1 MRLGT
6 DLFAADAVAMRDL
19 QNAFYNEHRYDGDAF
34 LRHRENFFDN
44 RNITAIV
51 LEVPNHLIGKGTVH
65 AWATVSLYGHAPEMQ
80 VSRWG
85 LPMITH
91 LFLND
96 PGNQEVKETF
106 NKSVPSDDIAL
117 FSGYIADYTQKMT
130 TYAGSVMNP
139 EEYGRQMVS
148 RLCPNTLPYELGT
161 AAAFDLARFNGRPLG
176 DDVQDVMLTLASNRP
191 LEDGAAPDRN
201 RIRTEFPY
209 FGEPYSKEEQKDVVP
224 LLAPVGWDEVV
235 SRHLLLLHL
244 SLKWTTTMN
253 TSFAEK
259 VALITGGTSGIGRAT
274 AVAFAEQG
282 ANVVIS
288 GRREAEGAES
298 LSLIQKAGGQGLFVR
313 GDVSEES
320 EIEALVAKTLERF
333 GQLDFAFN
341 NAGVGGEGRATMTA
355 TSDIYNRI
363 MDINV
368 RGVFFSM
375 KHQIPAIL
383 QSGGGAIVNNASV
396 LALRPDANSPIYSA
410 SKAAV
415 VALTK
420 SAALQFAPKGL
431 RINAICAAIIE
442 TDLTKQIR
450 GDEQSRALLM
460 SRHPVGRFGR
470 SEEVAAAVLYLCSP
484 EASFITGVALPLD
497 GGFAL

>member
-1 MRLGT
+1 
-6 DLFAADAVAMRDL
+6 
-19 QNAFYNEHRYDGDAF
+19 
-34 LRHRENFFDN
+34 
-44 RNITAIV
+44 
-51 LEVPNHLIGKGTVH
+51 
-65 AWATVSLYGHAPEMQ
+65 
-80 VSRWG
+80 
-85 LPMITH
+85 
-91 LFLND
+91 
-96 PGNQEVKETF
+96 
-106 NKSVPSDDIAL
+106 
-117 FSGYIADYTQKMT
+117 
-130 TYAGSVMNP
+130 
-139 EEYGRQMVS
+139 
-148 RLCPNTLPYELGT
+148 
-161 AAAFDLARFNGRPLG
+161 
-176 DDVQDVMLTLASNRP
+176 
-191 LEDGAAPDRN
+191 
-201 RIRTEFPY
+201 
-209 FGEPYSKEEQKDVVP
+209 
-224 LLAPVGWDEVV
+224 
-235 SRHLLLLHL
+235 
-244 SLKWTTTMN
+244 MN

-420 SAALQFAPKGL
+420 SAALEFAPKGV
-431 RINAICAAIIE
+431 RINAICPAIVE

>member
-1 MRLGT
+1 MWHG
-6 DLFAADAVAMRDL
+6 AAS
-19 QNAFYNEHRYDGDAF
+19 
-34 LRHRENFFDN
+34 EN
-44 RNITAIV
+44 
-51 LEVPNHLIGKGTVH
+51 
-65 AWATVSLYGHAPEMQ
+65 
-80 VSRWG
+80 G
-85 LPMITH
+85 L
-91 LFLND
+91 
-96 PGNQEVKETF
+96 
-106 NKSVPSDDIAL
+106 S
-117 FSGYIADYTQKMT
+117 SG
-130 TYAGSVMNP
+130 
-139 EEYGRQMVS
+139 
-148 RLCPNTLPYELGT
+148 
-161 AAAFDLARFNGRPLG
+161 LAGRP
-176 DDVQDVMLTLASNRP
+176 VEKS
-191 LEDGAAPDRN
+191 
-201 RIRTEFPY
+201 
-209 FGEPYSKEEQKDVVP
+209 
-224 LLAPVGWDEVV
+224 
-235 SRHLLLLHL
+235 
-244 SLKWTTTMN
+244 TTTMN
-253 TSFAEK
+253 PLFAEK

-396 LALRPDANSPIYSA
+396 LALRPAANSPIYSA

-420 SAALQFAPKGL
+420 SGALEFAPKGV
-431 RINAICAAIIE
+431 RINAICPAIIE

-450 GDEQSRALLM
+450 DDEQSRAFLM